1 MTEEF
6 SLGIVGVAPLLGK
19 VIPMENAAR
28 EKLVS
33 QRVACRF
40 PLGVGRMIGGT
51 EISRVDNRE
60 LYGEV
65 GVG

>member
-6 SLGIVGVAPLLGK
+6 SLGIVGVAPLSGK

-40 PLGVGRMIGGT
+40 PPGVGRMIGGT